1 MKKAVLMVAA
11 VLAGL
16 AFTGIAAAM
25 GYDVSSSAS
34 LGLMGVGMATNYVKE
49 GDVLDLTAP
58 YAVSSGDGAQVGSVF
73 GVAIND
79 LANAEAGP
87 FARCGVFDLAAL
99 STAVGAQGAKAYW
112 DNTNKRVDT
121 DGTVGILIGVL
132 EDAKADGD
140 TTARVVLNEA
150 VVGVSEGPQAAVADV
165 ASADA
170 TDLASA
176 ILVANE
182 AKAQLN
188 DLLAK
193 VRIVGIIAAA

>member
-1 MKKAVLMVAA
+1 
-11 VLAGL
+11 
-16 AFTGIAAAM
+16 
-25 GYDVSSSAS
+25 
-34 LGLMGVGMATNYVKE
+34 MATNYVKE

-87 FARCGVFDLAAL
+87 FARCGVFDLTAL

-150 VVGVSEGPQAAVADV
+150 VVGVSEGPQAAIADL
-165 ASADA
+165 
-170 TDLASA
+170 TFGT
-176 ILVANE
+176 N
-182 AKAQLN
+182 
-188 DLLAK
+188 
-193 VRIVGIIAAA
+193 IAAATANSALVDSSATNPSDAQFNELAKELGVKINAILAVMRTRGDIAAS

>member
-1 MKKAVLMVAA
+1 
-11 VLAGL
+11 
-16 AFTGIAAAM
+16 
-25 GYDVSSSAS
+25 
-34 LGLMGVGMATNYVKE
+34 MATNYVKE

-79 LANAEAGP
+79 LANGVAGP

-150 VVGVSEGPQAAVADV
+150 VVGVSEGPQAAAAVADV

-170 TDLASA
+170 TDMASA

-182 AKAQLN
+182 TKAQLN

-193 VRIVGIIAAA
+193 LRIVGIIAAA